1 MSPHDD
7 ERAAREA
14 GPLTIDSD
22 PNAPPPYAIQI
33 HGEDGRWT
41 TRIHGDGR
49 VEFGE
54 GVEPGEQG
62 RRFWTAMSEDMAG
75 VIEAARQAGRAEALA
90 EREGGQVERGRSAPR
105 RRPRQGEPMT
115 PEQAREQIDQWMLT
129 SDDPGGDR
137 LLAILTALAT
147 SARAEGQASMRERA
161 AEAVQARA
169 ALMRAAADEHQ
180 PQAAQTAW
188 ELRMVAGKLDSVAR
202 DLAALPITGERT

>member
-75 VIEAARQAGRAEALA
+75 VIEAARQAGRAEGERLALERVAGVIAQRALPPTRCMYCGGIGCGARGTACPRCDGEGEVPAQVEIAAALA
-90 EREGGQVERGRSAPR
+90 REFGAAWPAKE
-105 RRPRQGEPMT
+105 T
-115 PEQAREQIDQWMLT
+115 P
-129 SDDPGGDR
+129 
-137 LLAILTALAT
+137 
-147 SARAEGQASMRERA
+147 
-161 AEAVQARA
+161 
-169 ALMRAAADEHQ
+169 
-180 PQAAQTAW
+180 
-188 ELRMVAGKLDSVAR
+188 
-202 DLAALPITGERT
+202 